1 MRLSAC
7 LRVLTAG
14 ERAVRQEEE
23 PRREADRLRP
33 VGEARPRPG
42 GQGVDGDRRVRGA
55 RDRRPRTGRI
65 LHGHVGRRRARLHT
79 VSKPSLHSRSLVLSV
94 LPHPCFFTGRM
105 PCLPP
110 NQQRH
115 MLVLLQQHIY
125 QPRMLW

>member
-1 MRLSAC
+1 MGRKAYAVVGV
-7 LRVLTAG
+7 RVLTAG

-79 VSKPSLHSRSLVLSV
+79 VSQACTRALSSSLSSLIRV
-94 LPHPCFFTGRM
+94 FTGRM

-110 NQQRH
+110 NQQR
-115 MLVLLQQHIY
+115 QSTEGKD
-125 QPRMLW
+125 

>member
-1 MRLSAC
+1 MERKAC
-7 LRVLTAG
+7 AVVGGVRVLTAG

-79 VSKPSLHSRSLVLSV
+79 VSQACTRALSSSLSSLIRVFYRPNA
-94 LPHPCFFTGRM
+94 LPAA
-105 PCLPP
+105 
-110 NQQRH
+110 
-115 MLVLLQQHIY
+115 
-125 QPRMLW
+125 QPTASKH